1 MVVGP
6 PLEVAS
12 RCFKEVGHRENL
24 GTLAPCLLPGMNG
37 KIRSHRIDM
46 RFPTGTYGWEVVGNL
61 VETGGNQSA
70 TMVDITTE
78 CLGGPPH
85 DRHAERHSYLD

>member
-61 VETGGNQSA
+61 VGNRWESVGDDGRHHYRMPRRA
-70 TMVDITTE
+70 T
-78 CLGGPPH
+78 P
-85 DRHAERHSYLD
+85 